1 MCPKIRYD
9 GYCVNFFPELNA
21 LPPAFTKGGRRRRT
35 GDCAGGT
42 SALRRRRCRV
52 PDRWQ
57 RQAARPRTGLGTVAL
72 PKRGMDDGME
82 RDGWGF
88 LLKSAAHVRVVG
100 A

>member
-1 MCPKIRYD
+1 MAGVGEPGIVLVVLVRY
-9 GYCVNFFPELNA
+9 GAAVA
-21 LPPAFTKGGRRRRT
+21 V
-35 GDCAGGT
+35 
-42 SALRRRRCRV
+42 S
-52 PDRWQ
+52 RWQ